1 MKLGPLPLFLVILIG
16 EAGAATTFNETWN
29 VSTVI
34 PDNDDTGYSNSQV
47 LEDTGISSI
56 QSVTVNLTFTGG
68 WNGDLF
74 AYLVHDSGYAVLL
87 NRVGRDGS
95 QDDGAGSSGMTVDL
109 SDLAAADI
117 HTAIPMT
124 GGAVTGTF
132 QPSGRET
139 DPFLTL
145 DTDPRSAMLSSFSG
159 GNADGTWTLFVADQS
174 GGGTSTL
181 QSWSMTITGVPEPSS
196 LALGVPAMMLLVFS
210 RSRKRKD

>member
-87 NRVGRDGS
+87 NRVGRDGT

-109 SDLAAADI
+109 SDLAGADI
-117 HTAIPMT
+117 HTAIPMS

-139 DPFLTL
+139 DPLLTL
-145 DTDPRSAMLSSFSG
+145 DTDPRTAMLSSFSG